1 MVDQVQPWNAN
12 LIAGAL
18 ARQFFQRKHLVVV
31 PECNWTGHE
40 CDLLVVTTDL
50 RVIDVEIKTSRAD
63 LRRDASKDKWWK
75 RMTWQEATD
84 KGLDTRNW
92 DPYEHREKRDWPPRV
107 WKHYVVVPKEIWD
120 DGLFEALPSPASG
133 VLLLERRG
141 IRGRLLVIQC
151 QRRATPNRDAKKIG
165 ADSAIDIA
173 RLASLRMWDSYDRL
187 AEAGVAP

>member
-1 MVDQVQPWNAN
+1 MNQAAAWNAN

-18 ARQFFQRKHLVVV
+18 ARQFFNRKHLVVV

-63 LRRDASKDKWWK
+63 LRRDAAKDKWWHYLSY
-75 RMTWQEATD
+75 QEAQD
-84 KGLDTRNW
+84 LGLGAEWGHTR
-92 DPYEHREKRDWPPRV
+92 ETRRSRLWPPKV
-107 WKHYVVVPKEIWD
+107 WKHYLAVPKDIWD
-120 DGLFEALPSPASG
+120 DSLFEALPSPASG

-141 IRGRLLVIQC
+141 DRRRWLVVQC
-151 QRRATPNRDAKKIG
+151 QRRATPNRDAKKIS